1 MKNALIYIGILFS
14 AVSCSPNGFRPA
26 TGDLLFQVN
35 ESSAMTDA
43 ITSSTGKNSPLNF
56 SHVAIA
62 MQCGGA
68 DSVIEASAEAGV
80 RRISLADFLASSAQT
95 AERPAVVV
103 MRMRDTTGVAASVR
117 RTQKFLGQPY
127 DYSYLPRNG
136 KMYCSELVYES
147 FLKQDGTHRFTARP
161 MNFRNAAGELPA
173 FWSELFATLGEP
185 VPEGVEGTN
194 PNDLSHEAELEEVYR
209 YF

>member
-14 AVSCSPNGFRPA
+14 VASCSPNGFRPA

-43 ITSSTGKNSPLNF
+43 ITSSTGINSPLNF

-62 MQCGGA
+62 MRCGDV
-68 DSVIEASAEAGV
+68 DSVIEASTEGGV
-80 RRISLADFLASSAQT
+80 RKVSLADFLDSSLQT
-95 AERPAVVV
+95 AGRPAVVV

-117 RTQKFLGQPY
+117 RAQELLGQPY

-136 KMYCSELVYES
+136 KVYCSELVYES
-147 FLKQDGTHRFTARP
+147 FLRTDGTHRFTARP
-161 MNFRNAAGELPA
+161 MTFRNTAGELPA
-173 FWSELFATLGEP
+173 FWLELFTTAGEP